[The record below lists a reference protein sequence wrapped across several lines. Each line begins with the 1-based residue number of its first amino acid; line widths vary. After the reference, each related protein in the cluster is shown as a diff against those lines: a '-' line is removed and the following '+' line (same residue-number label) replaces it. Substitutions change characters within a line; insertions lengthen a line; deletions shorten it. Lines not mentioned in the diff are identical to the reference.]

1 MSEQFENIRIL
12 KIRCKNHYLFGDM
25 EFDFTNNG
33 QPVDTIIIAGENG
46 VGKST
51 LLELIYTIVGTYD
64 FHSLP
69 TNIDVDLL
77 INGENVSLGITV
89 NEHGGAYIGFSDH
102 KKHNLTAIY
111 SDVAIN
117 YNKKQ
122 NITSVTDLN
131 VDIKVRAMKSNDN
144 LAHDIEQLLIDVYNL
159 DATDYFSE
167 ATSAKEVGNSV
178 DGITTERRIARFR
191 NAYREMFGDNLVLK
205 GVENISGKSIYFIN
219 KNGKKILLNKLSS
232 GEKQIVFRGGYLLK
246 DKNALKGATVL
257 IDEPEISLHPEWQKK
272 IMDYYKR
279 IFTDENGVQTS
290 QIFAVTHSPFIIH
303 NENRYNDKV
312 IILKKDSNGK
322 IHIEDKPS
330 YYDCNSV
337 KVVEDAFNIQDF
349 STNVVPTLYVE
360 GRTDEKYI
368 KKVAEVYGLS
378 LPFVVKWIG
387 HIDASGQESNT
398 GYSALN
404 KAKEFL
410 IAQGGDIKT
419 ILLYDCDTNK
429 KDENFGNVFIRHLPK
444 YVNAKKIN
452 KGIENA
458 LILDTV
464 VIGGCYNK
472 KTSIGEYGDEK
483 IIFEFDK
490 MACCDYIC
498 GLNEKILKAVFANL
512 QKVLDELISIFNGD

>member
-1 MSEQFENIRIL
+1 MSEAFKNLWIL

-25 EFDFTNNG
+25 EFDFTSNG

-51 LLELIYTIVGTYD
+51 LLDIIFNLAGGQTNLDTGDYEVDILFDRQITTYALQI
-64 FHSLP
+64 HNQYSRNMHWEP
-69 TNIDVDLL
+69 NIG
-77 INGENVSLGITV
+77 INNLVSI
-89 NEHGGAYIGFSDH
+89 FSD
-102 KKHNLTAIY
+102 
-111 SDVAIN
+111 VEIN
-117 YNKKQ
+117 YHKDQ
-122 NITSVTDLN
+122 EIRSVTS
-131 VDIKVRAMKSNDN
+131 KVLDASSSSQKSQSN
-144 LAHDIEQLLIDVYNL
+144 LALEIEQLLIDVQSL
-159 DATDYFSE
+159 DSE
-167 ATSAKEVGNSV
+167 DIAYEVREAKAKGLSLNAVN
-178 DGITTERRIARFR
+178 TEKRIARFV
-191 NAYREMFGDNLVLK
+191 NAFNFMFNNQFEWGGVTNTK
-205 GVENISGKSIYFIN
+205 GKQIFFYDKRKN
-219 KNGKKILLNKLSS
+219 KIMLSNLSS
-232 GEKQIVFRGGYLLK
+232 GEKQIVYRGAYLLK
-246 DKNALKGATVL
+246 DSNSLKGATVL
-257 IDEPEISLHPEWQKK
+257 IDEPEISLHPEWQKR

-312 IILKKDSNGK
+312 IILKKDNNGK
-322 IHIEDKPS
+322 IYVEDNPS

-368 KKVAEVYGLS
+368 KKAAEIYGLS

-387 HIDASGQESNT
+387 HIDANGQESNT
-398 GYSALN
+398 GCTALN

-410 IAQGGDIKT
+410 ITQGGDIKT

-429 KDENFGNVFIRHLPK
+429 KDENYGNIYIRHLPK
-444 YVNAKKIN
+444 FTNSKKIN

-464 VIGGCYNK
+464 DIGECYNK
-472 KTSIGEYGDEK
+472 KTSMGEYGDEK

-512 QKVLDELISIFNGD
+512 QKVLEELISIFNGD

>member
-12 KIRCKNHYLFGDM
+12 KVRCKNHYLFGDM

-46 VGKST
+46 AGKST
-51 LLELIYTIVGTYD
+51 LLNIIYSVLGFGHCYGEYEFDFQVDERKFTYYRQIYNGGSSNR
-64 FHSLP
+64 FSEQV
-69 TNIDVDLL
+69 NIHL
-77 INGENVSLGITV
+77 S
-89 NEHGGAYIGFSDH
+89 S
-102 KKHNLTAIY
+102 IY

-117 YNKKQ
+117 YNKQQ
-122 NITSVTDLN
+122 NITSVTNSNIDRATNSIKSSSDLA
-131 VDIKVRAMKSNDN
+131 KE
-144 LAHDIEQLLIDVYNL
+144 IEQLLIDIHDL
-159 DATDYFSE
+159 DANDYYSE
-167 ATSAKEVGNSV
+167 AREAKEKGLSTDN
-178 DGITTERRIARFR
+178 ITLERRILRFT
-191 NAYREMFGDNLVLK
+191 NAYQYMFGDKLIWK
-205 GVENISGKSIYFIN
+205 GIDNYNGKSVYFVNNNEQKIY
-219 KNGKKILLNKLSS
+219 LSQLSS

-312 IILKKDSNGK
+312 IILKKDENGR
-322 IHIEDKPS
+322 IYVEDNPS

-337 KVVEDAFNIQDF
+337 KVVEDAFNVQDF
-349 STNVVPTLYVE
+349 SYNLAPTLYGE

-368 KKVAEVYGLS
+368 KKAAEIFGLN
-378 LPFVVKWIG
+378 LPFEVKWIG
-387 HIDASGQESNT
+387 HIDANEQESNT
-398 GYSALN
+398 GYTALN

-410 IAQGGDIKT
+410 IAQGGNAKT

-429 KDENFGNVFIRHLPK
+429 KDENFGNIFTRHLPK
-444 YVNAKKIN
+444 YKNAKKIN

-458 LILDTV
+458 LILDAIDISTFY
-464 VIGGCYNK
+464 CSK
-472 KTSIGEYGDEK
+472 SIFGDYGEEK
-483 IIFEFDK
+483 ILCEFDK
-490 MACCDYIC
+490 MACCEYIC
-498 GLNEKILKAVFANL
+498 NLDEAVLKGVFANI
-512 QKVLDELISIFNGD
+512 QNVLSNIINIFSEE